1 MIERCP
7 GQDLRYL
14 KPDDVYEAACPACGG
29 KVEFFKDDRS
39 RKCPSC
45 GARFRNPRIDLG
57 CAKWCPYASECLDY
71 VPQDEGDGPAPL
83 GDASRPN
90 G

>member
-1 MIERCP
+1 MMERCP

-45 GARFRNPRIDLG
+45 GVRFRNPRIDLG
-57 CAKWCPYASECLDY
+57 CAKWCAFASECLDY
-71 VPQDEGDGPAPL
+71 VPQDEDDAPAKV
-83 GDASRPN
+83 GDAGRTTE
-90 G
+90 

>member
-1 MIERCP
+1 MIDRCP

-29 KVEFFKDDRS
+29 RVEFFRDDRS

-45 GARFRNPRIDLG
+45 GARFRNPGIDLG
-57 CAKWCPYASECLDY
+57 CAEWCPYASECLDY
-71 VPQDEGDGPAPL
+71 VPRDEGDDPAPL
-83 GDASRPN
+83 GDAGRATE
-90 G
+90 